1 MSRVADVYAV
11 ELLRECSPRVLLDQ
25 IGIGNVMAISGL
37 RWGRVLAYRDGMP
50 YVAGVVLPVAR
61 GWAVHVVLAPDD
73 TYTVR
78 RMFRGNFRRD
88 WVGVYAD
95 NVGEIAYKASL
106 YDNGGE

>member
-1 MSRVADVYAV
+1 
-11 ELLRECSPRVLLDQ
+11 
-25 IGIGNVMAISGL
+25 
-37 RWGRVLAYRDGMP
+37 
-50 YVAGVVLPVAR
+50 VAGVVLPVAR